1 LINENDMENDEDTLT
16 SESFVHG
23 AGIEYLKHQMR
34 DGVLELILVNG
45 QGEVYTYEIE
55 NPDAGVF

>member
-1 LINENDMENDEDTLT
+1 MENEEDTLT

-23 AGIEYLKHQMR
+23 SGIEYLKHQMR
-34 DGVLELILVNG
+34 DGMLELILVNG